1 MEALVAAGVVLRGH
15 KHQSRTGL
23 HRSLLLLCRPAA
35 RLQYAK
41 NYDVSGEDAD
51 SYRGDYGDAEN

>member
-15 KHQSRTGL
+15 KHQSRTCL

-35 RLQYAK
+35 SLQNAEDD
-41 NYDVSGEDAD
+41 DVSGEDAD
-51 SYRGDYGDAEN
+51 SHRGDYGHAEN